1 MSTHFLIEKSLFITN
16 ANVMEIKPVIL
27 MPILF
32 GALFQFPVQER
43 KIIILR
49 IYSIFYALVID
60 STIFICVEVEQ
71 ICA

>member
-32 GALFQFPVQER
+32 GALLQFPVQER

-49 IYSIFYALVID
+49 IYLIFYGLVID
-60 STIFICVEVEQ
+60 SMIFICVEVEQ